1 MTSTATTPLDLPR
14 QVMRRAAAVV
24 TAVLMLALALGL
36 WRMDDDIDDEVRAAH
51 ALARL
56 TVRLATLAALDDA
69 AALAA
74 TRAVLAQEPLRHL
87 RVQLLDADGRERLS
101 STQPATGALAPLLAL
116 HRRVLPADDP
126 PPVTALLAR
135 PSGGPWTLRLQAA
148 RDSER
153 AEAMAGLLQALGLL
167 LLAALALLAV
177 MRWNL
182 RRAFAPLQPL
192 LAAIGRIE
200 HGDTAPVL
208 ALPPM
213 PVHELERV
221 AQALRH
227 LGGALQATEAERR
240 ALGQRVITLQEDER
254 ARLAREL
261 HDEFGQ
267 HLTAL
272 RVDAVWLARRLQADP
287 EAAAVAQAVLD
298 HGQHIQAELR
308 SVLARLRPLQGLDDE
323 GSGSLPAAELAELLR
338 SLVGGWS
345 APAAAPRIELQL
357 TGFDGEG
364 AARWLPAPLALAL
377 YRITQEALT
386 NAARH
391 AQAGAVVVRLQAT
404 GSDSGGAVDWSV
416 QDDGIG
422 IADGASVLVRG
433 SGLAGMRERVW
444 ALGGELLLQPAG
456 PDPLRPGLR
465 LAARLTWGT
474 PAGPGAPG

>member
-1 MTSTATTPLDLPR
+1 
-14 QVMRRAAAVV
+14 MRRAAWVV
-24 TAVLMLALALGL
+24 AAVLVLALALGL
-36 WRMDDDIDDEVRAAH
+36 WRMGDDIEDEVRAAH

-56 TVRLATLAALDDA
+56 TVRLAGLPGLDDD

-74 TRAVLAQEPLRHL
+74 TRAALDSEPLRHL
-87 RVQLLDADGRERLS
+87 RVQLLDADGRERLM
-101 STQPATGALAPLLAL
+101 STQPAAGPLAPLLAL
-116 HRRVLPADDP
+116 HRRAMPAADP
-126 PPVTALLAR
+126 PPVTAPLAR
-135 PSGGPWTLRLQAA
+135 PSGPPWTLKLQAA

-192 LAAIGRIE
+192 LAAIARIE

-208 ALPPM
+208 ALPAM

-227 LGGALQATEAERR
+227 LGGALQAAESGRR
-240 ALGQRVITLQEDER
+240 TLGQRVITLQEDER

-272 RVDAVWLARRLQADP
+272 RVDAAWLARRLQADP
-287 EAAAVAQAVLD
+287 EAAAVVQAVLD
-298 HGQHIQAELR
+298 HGQRIQAELR
-308 SVLARLRPLQGLDDE
+308 SVLARLRPLQGLDDD
-323 GSGSLPAAELAELLR
+323 GSGSVPAGELAELLR

-345 APAAAPRIELQL
+345 APAAAPRIALQL
-357 TGFDGEG
+357 AGFDGEG
-364 AARWLPAPLALAL
+364 AARLLPAPLALAL

-391 AQAGAVVVRLQAT
+391 AQAGALAVCVQAT
-404 GSDSGGAVDWSV
+404 GSACGGAVDWSV

-422 IADGASVLVRG
+422 IADGASALLRG
-433 SGLAGMRERVW
+433 SGLAGMRERIW
-444 ALGGELLLQPAG
+444 ALGGELLLQPGG
-456 PDPLRPGLR
+456 PDPARPGLR
-465 LAARLTWGT
+465 LAARLTWGA
-474 PAGPGAPG
+474 PGGPGAPGS